1 MLKQSFDSVNLF
13 KKSLDASWMKNT
25 AITKN
30 IANINTPGYK
40 REVVEFDSVL
50 KNYLDSNS
58 SKMAVT
64 NEKHIGIANS
74 VTGLDPKVT
83 KEVDTSFRIDE
94 NNVNIDVEMTEFSK
108 NIIKYNAMTQQVTS
122 QLKRIRLAIR
132 DGR

>member
-13 KKSLDASWMKNT
+13 KKALDASWMKNT
-25 AITKN
+25 TITKN

-50 KNYLDSNS
+50 KKYLDQDS
-58 SKMAVT
+58 SKMTLT
-64 NEKHIGIANS
+64 NEKHIGVAGS
-74 VTGLDPKVT
+74 VDGLTPKVV
-83 KEVDTSFRIDE
+83 KDSDTSFRIDE

-108 NIIKYNAMTQQVTS
+108 NLIKYNAMTQQVSS